1 MNRWDFSSGLIMAGF
16 ILTLAQEASAESL
29 DRSVTFQHKE
39 WDLICD
45 NTLTCRAVGYSAS
58 DAEPGATVL
67 ITREAGPSTP
77 VTNRV
82 MLADYDGEIASSN
95 PGTPILLIDN
105 QSQGKLAF
113 VDDSW
118 RMSGAQF
125 TAFKQALRRDSKISF
140 KDNLHEYLL
149 SAAGSSAVLLK
160 MDDLQGRIG
169 TVGALIK
176 KGNKSESSV
185 KMPVP
190 LPEVIKTPVQDKEAR
205 EMSADE
211 QEKIQPLLIGKAGDC
226 MDDQLAKKWSIARLN
241 KKYSLVLVPCYM
253 GAYNSAEMYFV
264 VDHSGESAPTL
275 LTDMANYYED
285 GRIGY
290 SMKGRGL
297 GDCWSLKEWVWNGQA
312 FVVSSAQTTGR
323 CAMIQAGGAWDLPT
337 IKTKVVTR

>member
-1 MNRWDFSSGLIMAGF
+1 MNRWNSPSRLVMPGF
-16 ILTLAQEASAESL
+16 ILTIALGANAESL
-29 DRSVTFQHKE
+29 DHTVTFQHKE

-58 DAEPGATVL
+58 DVDPGATVL

-77 VTNRV
+77 VTNKV
-82 MLADYDGEIASSN
+82 MLADYDGKIASKN
-95 PGTPILLIDN
+95 PGAPILLIDS

-118 RMSGAQF
+118 RMSSAQF

-140 KDNLHEYLL
+140 KDNVHEYLL
-149 SAAGSSAVLLK
+149 SGAGSSAVLLK
-160 MDDLQGRIG
+160 MDDLQGRVG
-169 TVGALIK
+169 TAGALIK

-185 KMPVP
+185 KMPLP
-190 LPEVIKTPVQDKEAR
+190 LPEIIKAPVLDKEAR
-205 EMSADE
+205 EMSSDE
-211 QEKIQPLLIGKAGDC
+211 QAKIQPLLIGKTGDC
-226 MDDQLAKKWSIARLN
+226 TDDQLADKWSIATLN
-241 KKYSLVLVPCYM
+241 KKYSLVMVPCYM
-253 GAYNSAEMYFV
+253 GAYNSAEMYFI
-264 VDHSGESAPTL
+264 VDSDKLSSPIL

-297 GDCWSLKEWVWNGQA
+297 GDCWRLKEWVWNGQA
-312 FVVSSAQTTGR
+312 FVVSLAQTTGR

-337 IKTKVVTR
+337 IKTHVVTR